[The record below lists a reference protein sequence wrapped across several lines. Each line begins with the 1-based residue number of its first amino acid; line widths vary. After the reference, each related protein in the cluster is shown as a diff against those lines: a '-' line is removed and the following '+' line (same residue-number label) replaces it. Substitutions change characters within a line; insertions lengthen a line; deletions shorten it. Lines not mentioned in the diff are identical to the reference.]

1 MEAGG
6 WSSAAMPLRYAQQQA
21 IANARVRLAA
31 PQVWTAADGDAPVG
45 GGALN
50 DKENDHDGTS

>member
-31 PQVWTAADGDAPVG
+31 PQVWTDADGDALFG
-45 GGALN
+45 GGAL
-50 DKENDHDGTS
+50 KENDHE